1 MAKVAI
7 LTDSTGFTNQE
18 VSRNLPIFYIPLH
31 VIWGEETFL
40 DNETITNDEFYEK
53 LKTSKV
59 NPTTSQPSPA
69 RFREIYTGL
78 IDQGYDILSIHIASK
93 LSGTI
98 DSAIQARNMLPGANI
113 EIVDS
118 YTTSLALGFQ
128 TLAAARLAL
137 QGATLKECK
146 IEAERARE
154 STGLFFVLNTLE
166 YLHRGGRIGGGAAFM
181 GTLLNL
187 KPILEVKN
195 GRVEAVERVRTAAKA
210 RTRMVELFSERVGES
225 RCPIRI
231 AALYADTR
239 SDAENLMDQ
248 SRQHFG
254 VSDVAETILARVT
267 PVLGVHSG
275 PGALGIAYMAGM

>member
-7 LTDSTGFTNQE
+7 LTDSTGFIAQE
-18 VSRNLPIFYIPLH
+18 ITRNLPIFYIPLH
-31 VIWGEETFL
+31 IIWGEETYL
-40 DNETITNDEFYEK
+40 DNVNITNDEFYEK
-53 LKTSKV
+53 LKSSKIT
-59 NPTTSQPSPA
+59 PSTSQPSPA
-69 RFREIYTGL
+69 AFHDLYTSL

-98 DSAIQARNMLPGANI
+98 DSAIQARNMLPGAQI

-118 YTTSLALGFQ
+118 FTTSLAMGFQ
-128 TLAAARLAL
+128 TLAAARLAV

-154 STGLFFVLNTLE
+154 HTGLLFVLNTLE
-166 YLHRGGRIGGGAAFM
+166 YLHRGGRIGGAQAFM

-187 KPILEVKN
+187 KPILEVRN

-210 RTRMVELFSERVGES
+210 RERMVELFFERVDQA

-231 AALYADTR
+231 ATLHADTPDV
-239 SDAENLMDQ
+239 SLSLLENA
-248 SRQHFG
+248 RQRFG
-254 VSDVAETILARVT
+254 VSDVAETIQGIVC

-275 PGALGIAYMAGM
+275 PGALGIAYMTGM

>member
-7 LTDSTGFTNQE
+7 LTDSTGFATLE
-18 VSRNLPIFYIPLH
+18 ASRNLPLFYIPLH
-31 VIWGEETFL
+31 IIWGEETFL
-40 DNETITNDEFYEK
+40 DNVNITNDEFYEK

-59 NPTTSQPSPA
+59 TPTTSQPSPA
-69 RFREIYTGL
+69 AFRDIYTNL

-98 DSAIQARNMLPGANI
+98 DLAIQARNMLPGANI

-128 TLAAARLAL
+128 TLAAARLAA

-146 IEAERARE
+146 IEAERARDH
-154 STGLFFVLNTLE
+154 SGILFVLNTLE
-166 YLHRGGRIGGGAAFM
+166 YLHRGGRIGGAQAFM

-187 KPILEVKN
+187 KPILEVRN

-210 RTRMVELFSERVGES
+210 RERMVELFFERIDQS

-231 AALYADTR
+231 ATLYAD
-239 SDAENLMDQ
+239 SPIDAQNLMDQ
-248 SRQHFG
+248 ARQRFG
-254 VSDVAETILARVT
+254 VTDVAETILARVA

-275 PGALGIAYMAGM
+275 PGALGIAYLAGM

>member
-7 LTDSTGFTNQE
+7 LTDSTGFTNPE

-31 VIWGEETFL
+31 IIWGEETFL
-40 DNETITNDEFYEK
+40 DNETITNDAFYEK
-53 LKTSKV
+53 LKVSKI
-59 NPTTSQPSPA
+59 NPSTSQPSPA
-69 RFREIYTGL
+69 AFRDMYTRL
-78 IDQGYDILSIHIASK
+78 IDQGYDVLSIHIASK

-118 YTTSLALGFQ
+118 FTTSLALGFQ
-128 TLAAARLAL
+128 TLAAARLSL

-146 IEAERARE
+146 IEAERARDH
-154 STGLFFVLNTLE
+154 TGILFVLNTLE

-195 GRVEAVERVRTAAKA
+195 GRVEAVERVRTATKA
-210 RTRMVELFSERVGES
+210 RERMVELFYERTDES
-225 RCPIRI
+225 RCPIRL
-231 AALYADTR
+231 ATLYADTPIE
-239 SDAENLMDQ
+239 AQNLLDQ
-248 SRQHFG
+248 ARQRFG
-254 VSDVAETILARVT
+254 VSDVTETILGRVT
-267 PVLGVHSG
+267 PVLGVHTG
-275 PGALGIAYMAGM
+275 PGALGIAYMTGM

>member
-7 LTDSTGFTNQE
+7 LTDSTGFTNPE

-31 VIWGEETFL
+31 IIWGEETFL
-40 DNETITNDEFYEK
+40 DNETITNDAFYEK
-53 LKTSKV
+53 LKVSKI
-59 NPTTSQPSPA
+59 NPSTSQPSPA
-69 RFREIYTGL
+69 AFRDMYTNL

-113 EIVDS
+113 EIVNS
-118 YTTSLALGFQ
+118 FTTSLALGFQ
-128 TLAAARLAL
+128 TLAAARLSL

-146 IEAERARE
+146 IEAERARDN
-154 STGLFFVLNTLE
+154 TGILFVLNTLE

-195 GRVEAVERVRTAAKA
+195 GRVEAVERVRTATKA
-210 RTRMVELFSERVGES
+210 RERMVELFYERTDES
-225 RCPIRI
+225 RCPIRL
-231 AALYADTR
+231 ATLYADTPIE
-239 SDAENLMDQ
+239 AQNLLDQ
-248 SRQHFG
+248 ARQRFG
-254 VSDVAETILARVT
+254 VSDVTETILGRVT
-267 PVLGVHSG
+267 PVLGVHTG
-275 PGALGIAYMAGM
+275 PGALGIAYMTGM

>member
-7 LTDSTGFTNQE
+7 LTDSTGFTNLE

-31 VIWGEETFL
+31 IIWGEETFL
-40 DNETITNDEFYEK
+40 DNETITNDAFYEK
-53 LKTSKV
+53 LKVSKI
-59 NPTTSQPSPA
+59 NPSTSQPSPA
-69 RFREIYTGL
+69 AFRDKYTSL

-118 YTTSLALGFQ
+118 FTTSLALGFQ
-128 TLAAARLAL
+128 TLAAARLAE

-146 IEAERARE
+146 IEAERARDN
-154 STGLFFVLNTLE
+154 TGILFVLNTLE

-210 RTRMVELFSERVGES
+210 RERMVELFYERTEQS
-225 RCPIRI
+225 RCPIRL
-231 AALYADTR
+231 ASLYADTPVE
-239 SDAENLMDQ
+239 AQNLVDQ
-248 SRQHFG
+248 ARQRFG
-254 VSDVAETILARVT
+254 VSDVAETIVGRVT
-267 PVLGVHSG
+267 PVLGVHTG
-275 PGALGIAYMAGM
+275 PGALGIAYMTGM

>member
-18 VSRNLPIFYIPLH
+18 VSRNLPIFYVPLH

-40 DNETITNDEFYEK
+40 DNETITNDEFYQK
-53 LKTSKV
+53 LKISKV
-59 NPTTSQPSPA
+59 SPSTSQPSPA
-69 RFREIYTGL
+69 AFRDKYTQL

-128 TLAAARLAL
+128 TLAAARLAA

-146 IEAERARE
+146 IEAERSRE
-154 STGLFFVLNTLE
+154 QTGIFFVLNTLE

-195 GRVEAVERVRTAAKA
+195 GRIEAVERVRTATKA
-210 RTRMVELFSERVGES
+210 RERMVELFYERVGES

-231 AALYADTR
+231 ATLYADAR
-239 SDAENLMDQ
+239 IDAENLMDQ
-248 SRQHFG
+248 ARQRFG
-254 VSDVAETILARVT
+254 VSDVAETILGRVT
-267 PVLGVHSG
+267 PVLGVHTG
-275 PGALGIAYMAGM
+275 PGALGIAYMCGM